1 MLVHEYLIAPYA
13 ERVEVWI
20 FNLAMIYVPKSTK
33 LILEAKQQ
41 LKNDVVQHSI
51 HPII

>member
-1 MLVHEYLIAPYA
+1 MLVHEYLIVTYA
-13 ERVEVWI
+13 KRVEVWI
-20 FNLAMIYVPKSTK
+20 FGNDMLPKSTK

-51 HPII
+51 HNII